1 MRKVLRVAFVKS
13 LPVMAGYLSI
23 GIAFGLLMQEMG
35 YNVVWALLISLV
47 LYAGSMQFVLL
58 QFLSGGASLL
68 TVAVTTLLVNSRH
81 LFYGLSFIDTFR
93 SMGKKY
99 LYMIHSLTDETYSL
113 LCSYQPQEGE
123 DGKQVMFWMSLLDHI
138 YWLVGTALGA
148 LVGGLIP
155 FDTTGIDFAMT
166 ALFVV
171 IFVEQWKGAKSH
183 LPAMAGLIC
192 GVLSLLIFGADR
204 FILPAMILGIAIL
217 LGSKK
222 YVIRKEMQAE
232 EEKAC

>member
-1 MRKVLRVAFVKS
+1 MRKVLRIAFVKS
-13 LPVMAGYLSI
+13 VPVMAGYLSI

-35 YNVVWALLISLV
+35 YNVFWALLISLV

-81 LFYGLSFIDTFR
+81 LFYGLSFMDTFR

-99 LYMIHSLTDETYSL
+99 LYMVHSLTDETYSL

-123 DGKQVMFWMSLLDHI
+123 DGKQVMFWISLLDHI

-148 LVGGLIP
+148 LAGGLIP

-183 LPAMAGLIC
+183 LPAIAGLVC
-192 GVLSLLIFGADR
+192 GVLSLLVYGADR
-204 FILPAMILGIAIL
+204 FILPAMILGIAVL

-222 YVIRKEMQAE
+222 YVLQKETE
-232 EEKAC
+232 EEKSC

>member
-1 MRKVLRVAFVKS
+1 MRKVLRIAFVKS
-13 LPVMAGYLSI
+13 VPVMAGYLSI

-35 YNVVWALLISLV
+35 YNVFWALLISLV

-81 LFYGLSFIDTFR
+81 LFYGLSFMDTFR

-99 LYMIHSLTDETYSL
+99 LYMVHSLTDETYSL

-123 DGKQVMFWMSLLDHI
+123 DGKQVMFWISLLDHI

-148 LVGGLIP
+148 LAGGLIP

-183 LPAMAGLIC
+183 LPAIAGLVC
-192 GVLSLLIFGADR
+192 GVLSLLVFGADR
-204 FILPAMILGIAIL
+204 FILPAMILGIAVL

-222 YVIRKEMQAE
+222 YVLQKETE
-232 EEKAC
+232 EEKSC

>member
-1 MRKVLRVAFVKS
+1 MRKVLRIAFVKS
-13 LPVMAGYLSI
+13 VPVMAGYLSI

-35 YNVVWALLISLV
+35 YNVFWALLISLI

-81 LFYGLSFIDTFR
+81 LFYGLSFMDTFR

-99 LYMIHSLTDETYSL
+99 LYMVHSLTDETYSL

-123 DGKQVMFWMSLLDHI
+123 DGKQVMFWISLLDHI

-148 LVGGLIP
+148 LAGGLIP

-171 IFVEQWKGAKSH
+171 IFVEQWKVAKSH
-183 LPAMAGLIC
+183 LPAIAGLVC
-192 GVLSLLIFGADR
+192 GVLSLLVFGADR
-204 FILPAMILGIAIL
+204 FILPAMILGIAVL

-222 YVIRKEMQAE
+222 YVLQKETE
-232 EEKAC
+232 EEKSC

>member
-1 MRKVLRVAFVKS
+1 MRKVLRIAFVKS
-13 LPVMAGYLSI
+13 VPVMAGYLSI

-35 YNVVWALLISLV
+35 YNVFWALLISLV

-81 LFYGLSFIDTFR
+81 LFYGLSFMDTFR
-93 SMGKKY
+93 RKKKKY
-99 LYMIHSLTDETYSL
+99 LYMVHSLTDETYSL

-123 DGKQVMFWMSLLDHI
+123 DGKQVMFWISLLDHI

-148 LVGGLIP
+148 LAGGLIP

-183 LPAMAGLIC
+183 LPAIAGLVC
-192 GVLSLLIFGADR
+192 GVLSLLVFGADR
-204 FILPAMILGIAIL
+204 FILPAMILGIAVL

-222 YVIRKEMQAE
+222 YVLQKETE
-232 EEKAC
+232 EEKSC

>member
-1 MRKVLRVAFVKS
+1 MQKVLRIAFVKS

-35 YNVVWALLISLV
+35 YNVLWALLISLV

-81 LFYGLSFIDTFR
+81 LFYGLSFMDTFR

-99 LYMIHSLTDETYSL
+99 LYMVHSLTDETYSL

-123 DGKQVMFWMSLLDHI
+123 DGKQVMFWISLLDHI

-148 LVGGLIP
+148 LAGGLIP

-183 LPAMAGLIC
+183 LPAIAGLVC
-192 GVLSLLIFGADR
+192 GVFSLLVFGADR
-204 FILPAMILGIAIL
+204 FILPAMILGIAVL

-222 YVIRKEMQAE
+222 YVIQKETE

>member
-1 MRKVLRVAFVKS
+1 MRKVLRIAFVKS
-13 LPVMAGYLSI
+13 VPVMAGYLSI

-35 YNVVWALLISLV
+35 YNVFWALLISLI

-81 LFYGLSFIDTFR
+81 LFYGLSFMDTFR

-99 LYMIHSLTDETYSL
+99 LYMVHSLTDETYSL

-123 DGKQVMFWMSLLDHI
+123 DGKQAMFWISLLDHI

-148 LVGGLIP
+148 LAGGLIP

-183 LPAMAGLIC
+183 LPAIAGLVC
-192 GVLSLLIFGADR
+192 GVLSLLVFGADR
-204 FILPAMILGIAIL
+204 FILPAMILGIAVL

-222 YVIRKEMQAE
+222 YVLQKETE
-232 EEKAC
+232 EEKSC

>member
-1 MRKVLRVAFVKS
+1 MQKVLRIAFVKS

-35 YNVVWALLISLV
+35 YNVLWALLISLV

-81 LFYGLSFIDTFR
+81 LFYGLSFMDTFR

-99 LYMIHSLTDETYSL
+99 LYMVHSLTDETYSL

-123 DGKQVMFWMSLLDHI
+123 DGKQVMFWISLLDHI

-148 LVGGLIP
+148 LAGGLIP

-183 LPAMAGLIC
+183 LPAIAGLVC
-192 GVLSLLIFGADR
+192 GVFSLLVFGADR
-204 FILPAMILGIAIL
+204 FILPAMILGIAVL

-222 YVIRKEMQAE
+222 YVIQKEAE

>member
-1 MRKVLRVAFVKS
+1 MRKVLRIAFVKS
-13 LPVMAGYLSI
+13 VPVMAGYLSI

-35 YNVVWALLISLV
+35 YNVFWALLISLV

-81 LFYGLSFIDTFR
+81 LFYGLSFTDTFR

-99 LYMIHSLTDETYSL
+99 LYMVHSLTDETYSL

-123 DGKQVMFWMSLLDHI
+123 DGKQVMFWISLLDHI

-148 LVGGLIP
+148 LAGGLIP

-183 LPAMAGLIC
+183 LPAIAGLVC
-192 GVLSLLIFGADR
+192 GVLSLLVFGADR
-204 FILPAMILGIAIL
+204 FILPAMILGIAVL

-222 YVIRKEMQAE
+222 YVLQKETE
-232 EEKAC
+232 EEKSC

>member
-1 MRKVLRVAFVKS
+1 MRKVLRIAFVKS
-13 LPVMAGYLSI
+13 VPVMAGYLSI

-35 YNVVWALLISLV
+35 YNVFWALLISLI

-81 LFYGLSFIDTFR
+81 LFYGLSFMDTFR

-99 LYMIHSLTDETYSL
+99 LYMVHSLTDETYSL

-123 DGKQVMFWMSLLDHI
+123 DGKQVMFWISLLDHI

-148 LVGGLIP
+148 LAGGLIP

-183 LPAMAGLIC
+183 LPAIAGLVC
-192 GVLSLLIFGADR
+192 GVLSLLVFGADR
-204 FILPAMILGIAIL
+204 FILPAMILGIAVL

-222 YVIRKEMQAE
+222 YVLQKETE
-232 EEKAC
+232 EEKSC

>member
-1 MRKVLRVAFVKS
+1 MRKVLRIAFVKS
-13 LPVMAGYLSI
+13 VPVMAGYLSI

-35 YNVVWALLISLV
+35 YNVFWALLISLI

-68 TVAVTTLLVNSRH
+68 TVAGTTLLVNSRH
-81 LFYGLSFIDTFR
+81 LFYGLSFMDTFR

-99 LYMIHSLTDETYSL
+99 LYMVHSLTDETYSL

-123 DGKQVMFWMSLLDHI
+123 DGKQVMFWISLLDHI

-148 LVGGLIP
+148 LAGGLIP

-183 LPAMAGLIC
+183 LPAIAGLVC
-192 GVLSLLIFGADR
+192 GVLSLLVFGADR
-204 FILPAMILGIAIL
+204 FILPAMILGIAVL

-222 YVIRKEMQAE
+222 YVLQKETE
-232 EEKAC
+232 EEKSC

>member
-1 MRKVLRVAFVKS
+1 MRKVLRIAFVKS
-13 LPVMAGYLSI
+13 VPVMAGYLSI

-35 YNVVWALLISLV
+35 YNVFWALLISLV

-81 LFYGLSFIDTFR
+81 LFYGLSFMDTFR

-99 LYMIHSLTDETYSL
+99 LYMVHSLTDETYSL
-113 LCSYQPQEGE
+113 LCSYQPQEEE
-123 DGKQVMFWMSLLDHI
+123 DGKQVMFWISLLDHI

-148 LVGGLIP
+148 LAGGLIP

-183 LPAMAGLIC
+183 LPAIAGLVC
-192 GVLSLLIFGADR
+192 GVLSLLVFGADR
-204 FILPAMILGIAIL
+204 FILPAMILGIAVL

-222 YVIRKEMQAE
+222 YVLQKETE
-232 EEKAC
+232 EEKSC

>member
-1 MRKVLRVAFVKS
+1 MRKVLRIAFVKS
-13 LPVMAGYLSI
+13 VPVMAGYLSI

-35 YNVVWALLISLV
+35 YNVFWALLISLI

-81 LFYGLSFIDTFR
+81 LFYGLSFMDTFR

-99 LYMIHSLTDETYSL
+99 LYMVHSLTDETYSL

-123 DGKQVMFWMSLLDHI
+123 DGKQVMFWISLLDHI

-148 LVGGLIP
+148 LAGGLIP

-183 LPAMAGLIC
+183 LPAIAGLVC
-192 GVLSLLIFGADR
+192 GVLSLLVFGADH
-204 FILPAMILGIAIL
+204 FILPAMILGIAVL

-222 YVIRKEMQAE
+222 YVLQKETE
-232 EEKAC
+232 EEKSC

>member
-1 MRKVLRVAFVKS
+1 MQKVLRIAFIKS
-13 LPVMAGYLSI
+13 VPVMAGYLSI

-35 YNVVWALLISLV
+35 YNVFWALLISLI

-81 LFYGLSFIDTFR
+81 LFYGLSFMDTFR

-99 LYMIHSLTDETYSL
+99 LYMVHSLTDETYSL

-123 DGKQVMFWMSLLDHI
+123 DGKQVMFWISLLDHI
-138 YWLVGTALGA
+138 YWLIGTALGA
-148 LVGGLIP
+148 LAGGLIP

-183 LPAMAGLIC
+183 LPAIAGLVC
-192 GVLSLLIFGADR
+192 GVLSLLVFGADR
-204 FILPAMILGIAIL
+204 FILPAMILGIAVL

-222 YVIRKEMQAE
+222 YVLQKEAE
-232 EEKAC
+232 EEKIC

>member
-1 MRKVLRVAFVKS
+1 MRKVLRIAFVKS
-13 LPVMAGYLSI
+13 VPVMAGYLSI

-35 YNVVWALLISLV
+35 YNVFWALLISLI

-81 LFYGLSFIDTFR
+81 LFYGLSFMDTFR

-99 LYMIHSLTDETYSL
+99 LYMVHSLTDETYSL

-123 DGKQVMFWMSLLDHI
+123 DGKQVMFWISLLDHI
-138 YWLVGTALGA
+138 YWLIGTALGA
-148 LVGGLIP
+148 LAGGLIP

-183 LPAMAGLIC
+183 LPAIAGLVC
-192 GVLSLLIFGADR
+192 GVLSLLVFGADR
-204 FILPAMILGIAIL
+204 FILPAMILGIAVL

-222 YVIRKEMQAE
+222 YVLQKEAK
-232 EEKAC
+232 EEKTC

>member
-1 MRKVLRVAFVKS
+1 MRKVLRIAFVKS
-13 LPVMAGYLSI
+13 VPVMAGYLSI

-35 YNVVWALLISLV
+35 YNVFWALLISLI

-81 LFYGLSFIDTFR
+81 LFYGLSFMDTFR

-99 LYMIHSLTDETYSL
+99 LYMVHSLTDETYSL

-123 DGKQVMFWMSLLDHI
+123 DGKQVMFWISLLDHI

-148 LVGGLIP
+148 LAGGLIP
-155 FDTTGIDFAMT
+155 FDTPGIDFAMT

-183 LPAMAGLIC
+183 LPAIAGLVC
-192 GVLSLLIFGADR
+192 GVLSLLVFGADR
-204 FILPAMILGIAIL
+204 FILPAMILGIAVL

-222 YVIRKEMQAE
+222 YVLQKETE
-232 EEKAC
+232 EEKSC

>member
-1 MRKVLRVAFVKS
+1 MRKVLRIAFVKS
-13 LPVMAGYLSI
+13 VPVMAGYLSI

-35 YNVVWALLISLV
+35 YNVFWALLISLI

-81 LFYGLSFIDTFR
+81 LFYGLSFMDTFR

-99 LYMIHSLTDETYSL
+99 LYMVHSLTDETYSL

-123 DGKQVMFWMSLLDHI
+123 DGKQVMFWISLLDHI

-148 LVGGLIP
+148 LAGGLIP

-183 LPAMAGLIC
+183 LPAIAGLVC
-192 GVLSLLIFGADR
+192 GVLSLLVFGADR
-204 FILPAMILGIAIL
+204 FILPAMILGIAVL

-222 YVIRKEMQAE
+222 YVLQKEIE
-232 EEKAC
+232 EEKSC